1 MDQKVLL
8 EEVLTD
14 HLELQELLVKMV
26 PPAILEHQ
34 ARMDSLDTLDLK
46 ENPELQVALVLL
58 DLKDRKENQD
68 ITELPEHLD
77 SPEKL
82 DLLGLQ
88 D

>member
-1 MDQKVLL
+1 MDHKVLL

-14 HLELQELLVKMV
+14 HLEFQELLVKKEL
-26 PPAILEHQ
+26 PAFPEHQ
-34 ARMDSLDTLDLK
+34 AKMDSMVTLDLK